1 MNIYHILYLFFESF
15 LLNTLP
21 FSIGSATLLALPVL
35 SIVGIDMYNIAL
47 ASIILGIGS
56 ATGKLVTYAIGIFLS
71 KPLRNLRNNKNLL
84 FIKRIS
90 NSKKFYIVFFFFNLL
105 PLVPFDDLLFLAFG
119 IERLNILKYY
129 LIAIPARIL
138 KSFSE
143 LYIEIFILNKVSEIS
158 NIPLFELSIISAA
171 IFIIFSIIF
180 FKFDWEKYFSKWT
193 LKEK

>member
-15 LLNTLP
+15 LLNSLP
-21 FSIGSATLLALPVL
+21 LSIGSATLLALPVL
-35 SIVGIDMYNIAL
+35 SIVGINIYNVAL

-56 ATGKLVTYAIGIFLS
+56 ATGKLITYTIGIFLS
-71 KPLRNLRNNKNLL
+71 KPLRNNKNLL

-90 NSKKFYIVFFFFNLL
+90 NSKKFYIVFFFLNLL

-129 LIAIPARIL
+129 LIAVPARIL

-143 LYIEIFILNKVSEIS
+143 LYVEIFVLNKVSEIS
-158 NIPLFELSIISAA
+158 HIPLFELSVTSAVM
-171 IFIIFSIIF
+171 FIIFSIIF

-193 LKEK
+193 LKKK

>member
-35 SIVGIDMYNIAL
+35 SIVGINIYNIAL

-56 ATGKLVTYAIGIFLS
+56 ATGKLVTYTIGIFLS
-71 KPLRNLRNNKNLL
+71 KPLRNNKNLL

-129 LIAIPARIL
+129 LIAILARIL

-143 LYIEIFILNKVSEIS
+143 LYIEIFILNKVSEVS
-158 NIPLFELSIISAA
+158 NIPLFELSVISAVM
-171 IFIIFSIIF
+171 FIIFSIIF
-180 FKFDWEKYFSKWT
+180 FKLDWEKYFSKWT

>member
-15 LLNTLP
+15 LLNSLP
-21 FSIGSATLLALPVL
+21 LSIGSSTLLAMPVL
-35 SIVGIDMYNIAL
+35 SVIGINIYNVVL
-47 ASIILGIGS
+47 ASIILGTGS
-56 ATGKLVTYAIGIFLS
+56 ATGKLVTYIIGIFLS
-71 KPLRNLRNNKNLL
+71 KPLRNNKNLL

-105 PLVPFDDLLFLAFG
+105 PLVPFDDLLFLSFG

-129 LIAIPARIL
+129 LIAVPARIL

-143 LYIEIFILNKVSEIS
+143 LYVEIFVLNKVS
-158 NIPLFELSIISAA
+158 NFTHIPLFELSVISA
-171 IFIIFSIIF
+171 IMFIIFSIIF

>member
-1 MNIYHILYLFFESF
+1 MNIYYILYLFFESF
-15 LLNTLP
+15 LLNSLP
-21 FSIGSATLLALPVL
+21 FSIGSSTLLAMPILY
-35 SIVGIDMYNIAL
+35 IVGINIYNVIL

-56 ATGKLVTYAIGIFLS
+56 ATGKLVTYTIGLFLS
-71 KPLRNLRNNKNLL
+71 KPLRNNKNLL

-90 NSKKFYIVFFFFNLL
+90 NSKKFYIVFFFLNLL
-105 PLVPFDDLLFLAFG
+105 PLMPFDDLLFLSFG

-129 LIAIPARIL
+129 LIAIQARML

-143 LYIEIFILNKVSEIS
+143 LYVEIFILNKVSEIS
-158 NIPLFELSIISAA
+158 NIPLFELSVISAV

>member
-56 ATGKLVTYAIGIFLS
+56 ATGKLVTYTIGIFLS
-71 KPLRNLRNNKNLL
+71 KPLRNNKNLL

-90 NSKKFYIVFFFFNLL
+90 NSKKFYIVFFFLNLL

-129 LIAIPARIL
+129 LIAILARIL

-143 LYIEIFILNKVSEIS
+143 LYIEIFVLNKVSEIS
-158 NIPLFELSIISAA
+158 NIPLFELSVISAVM
-171 IFIIFSIIF
+171 FIIFSIIF

>member
-15 LLNTLP
+15 LLNSLP
-21 FSIGSATLLALPVL
+21 LSIGSSTLLAMPVL
-35 SIVGIDMYNIAL
+35 SIVGINIYNVVL

-56 ATGKLVTYAIGIFLS
+56 ATGKLVTYTIGIFLS
-71 KPLRNLRNNKNLL
+71 KPLRNNKNLL

-90 NSKKFYIVFFFFNLL
+90 NSKKFYIVFFFLNLL
-105 PLVPFDDLLFLAFG
+105 PLVPFDDLLFLSFG

-129 LIAIPARIL
+129 LIAVPARII

-143 LYIEIFILNKVSEIS
+143 LYVEIFVLNKVSEVS
-158 NIPLFELSIISAA
+158 NIPLFELSIISAVM
-171 IFIIFSIIF
+171 FIIFSIIF